1 MGATDMMQ
9 GWLQLLKQPAAYFE
23 AFENAAP
30 SWRVAYVGF
39 YLVSFVEAVGNRVF
53 GNVSASPGAI
63 LGRSLLSA
71 LGAAFLNAAVF
82 GIVWFWVGSK
92 LVGGKASLAATTKAC
107 GYAFLYPSILGLL
120 TVPWMLQLSGSSVE
134 SAALTILGIMAVQF
148 IAGLWAFVMALLAVK
163 HLNGFGWGRTLIVA
177 IWFPGLA
184 VALVFGTRA
193 FV

>member
-1 MGATDMMQ
+1 MRQ

-23 AFENAAP
+23 AFENTAP
-30 SWRVAYVGF
+30 SWRVAYTGF
-39 YLVSFVEAVGNRVF
+39 YLMSFVEAVGNRVF

-82 GIVWFWVGSK
+82 GIVWFWIGSR
-92 LVGGKASLAATTKAC
+92 LVGGKASVTTTTKAC

-120 TVPWMLQLSGSSVE
+120 TVPWMLQLPGE
-134 SAALTILGIMAVQF
+134 FIGLAILGIIAVQF
-148 IAGLWAFVMALLAVK
+148 IAGLWALVIALLAVK
-163 HLNGFGWGRTLIVA
+163 HLNGFGWSETLIVA

-184 VALVFGTRA
+184 VALVLGARA
-193 FV
+193 LM